1 MLPITL
7 TMAAAA
13 AIINIWLAS
22 RCVQVRMGAK
32 IMTGDAGH
40 PLMLCRMRAQANFA
54 ENAPFVLILLGLL
67 EYAKGPQGWLWA
79 VGIAFIVARVL
90 HPIGM
95 DQSLG
100 GEPRHVPLRAIGIM
114 VTWAVQLILAA
125 AAIWIVYTG
134 HR

>member
-7 TMAAAA
+7 TIAAAC
-13 AIINIWLAS
+13 AILNIWLAS
-22 RCVQVRMGAK
+22 RCVRVRMGAK
-32 IMTGDAGH
+32 IMSGDGGH
-40 PLMLCRMRAQANFA
+40 PLMLNRMRAQANFA
-54 ENAPFVLILLGLL
+54 ENAPFVLILLGLI

-79 VGIAFIVARVL
+79 IGIAFIIARVL

-95 DQSLG
+95 DQSAQ
-100 GEPRHVPLRAIGIM
+100 GEARHVPLRAMGIM
-114 VTWAVQLILAA
+114 LTWAVQLVLAG